1 MQCDVPFDFV
11 GYYLKRDR
19 HKYTVEAE
27 KLLFSSSLLL
37 LLLLLLFIRLEIIV
51 PFINLNLTIR
61 FYYRFVIS
69 NQVALLF

>member
-37 LLLLLLFIRLEIIV
+37 LLLLFIRFEIIV
-51 PFINLNLTIR
+51 PFINLNLTMR

>member
-37 LLLLLLFIRLEIIV
+37 LLLFIRFEIIV

>member
-37 LLLLLLFIRLEIIV
+37 LLLLFIRFEVIV

>member
-37 LLLLLLFIRLEIIV
+37 LLLLFIRFEIIV

-61 FYYRFVIS
+61 VYYRFVIS

>member
-1 MQCDVPFDFV
+1 MQCDFV

-37 LLLLLLFIRLEIIV
+37 LLLFIRFEIIV
-51 PFINLNLTIR
+51 PFINFNLTIR

>member
-37 LLLLLLFIRLEIIV
+37 LLLFIRFEIIV

-61 FYYRFVIS
+61 FYCRFVIS

>member
-37 LLLLLLFIRLEIIV
+37 LLLLLFIRFEIIV

>member
-37 LLLLLLFIRLEIIV
+37 LLLLFIRFEVIV
-51 PFINLNLTIR
+51 PFINLNITIR

>member
-37 LLLLLLFIRLEIIV
+37 LLLLFIRFEVIV
-51 PFINLNLTIR
+51 LFINLNLTIR

>member
-37 LLLLLLFIRLEIIV
+37 LLLLFIRFEIIV

-69 NQVALLF
+69 NQVALFF

>member
-37 LLLLLLFIRLEIIV
+37 LLLFIRFEIIV

-69 NQVALLF
+69 DQVALLF

>member
-37 LLLLLLFIRLEIIV
+37 LLLLFIRFEIIV